1 MDTLLQNVAVREDGT
16 IDLNELMRR
25 LAERFVNDLMDIQ
38 VEELFGGVTPRNGYR
53 ERTLNTVVGPIT
65 LRIPKLREGT
75 YFPSDVIR
83 PYSRTDRA
91 LIGAIA
97 EMYVNGVSTRK
108 VERVA
113 AEMGF
118 EQLSSSQVSRMCAT
132 LDEEVAGLRSMRF
145 SGMRFPYLWLDA
157 TYMKCRTNGH
167 VASRAVVTAI
177 AAGEDGSRQFVG
189 LDVVDVESYASWKP
203 FLLDLRRRGV
213 DGVCCVTS
221 DAHDGLVRAIQ
232 EVFPGAA
239 WQRCIVHF
247 ERNLADLAP
256 GRLQKAKVLA
266 AAKAVFKEADPAMVR
281 EAYRQAASGLEAICP
296 KASRAMEDA
305 ELDVLAYL
313 DFPQSHRMWLRTN
326 NIQERA
332 NREIK
337 RRTKVV
343 QSFPSE
349 GSMIRLVG
357 AVLVEVNEEW
367 LAGKFIDRDSLQGVL
382 RRERAH
388 GAASDEVKAKAF
400 ALVKAAI
407 EAAGRAA

>member
-1 MDTLLQNVAVREDGT
+1 MDTLLQNVTVREDGT

-25 LAERFVNDLMDIQ
+25 LVERFVNELMDIQ
-38 VEELFGGVTPRNGYR
+38 VEELYGGVTPRNGYR
-53 ERTLNTVVGPIT
+53 ERILNTMVGPIT

-75 YFPSDVIR
+75 YFPSDIIR
-83 PYSRTDRA
+83 PYSRADRA
-91 LIGAIA
+91 LVGAIA

-108 VERVA
+108 VEKVA

-157 TYMKCRTNGH
+157 TYIKCRADGH
-167 VASRAVVTAI
+167 VSNQAVVTAI

-189 LDVVDVESYASWKP
+189 LDVVDAESYASWKP
-203 FLLDLRRRGV
+203 FLLDLRRRGI

-247 ERNLADLAP
+247 ERNLADLAS
-256 GRLQKAKVLA
+256 GRDKRAKVLA
-266 AAKAVFKEADPAMVR
+266 ASKAVFKETDPEMVR
-281 EAYRQAASGLEAICP
+281 EAYRQAASELESICP
-296 KASRAMEDA
+296 RAARAMEDA
-305 ELDVLAYL
+305 EPDVLAYL
-313 DFPQSHRMWLRTN
+313 DFPQTHRVWLRTN

-343 QSFPSE
+343 QSFPSAE
-349 GSMIRLVG
+349 SMIRLVG

-367 LAGKFIDRDSLQGVL
+367 LAANFIDRRSLQGVL
-382 RRERAH
+382 RREQARDS
-388 GAASDEVKAKAF
+388 ASEDVRAKA
-400 ALVKAAI
+400 AILIKTAI

>member
-1 MDTLLQNVAVREDGT
+1 MNTLLQNVVIRDDGT
-16 IDLNELMRR
+16 IDLNELMRK
-25 LAERFVNDLMDIQ
+25 LVEGFVNDLMDVQ
-38 VEELFGGVTPRNGYR
+38 VEELYGGVTPRNGYR
-53 ERTLNTVVGPIT
+53 ERTLNTMVGPIT

-75 YFPSDVIR
+75 YFPSDVIK

-97 EMYVNGVSTRK
+97 EMYINGISTRK
-108 VERVA
+108 VEKVA

-118 EQLSSSQVSRMCAT
+118 ESLSSSQVSRMCAT

-145 SGMRFPYLWLDA
+145 AGMRFPYLWLDA
-157 TYMKCRTNGH
+157 TYVKCRTNGH
-167 VASRAVVTAI
+167 VSNQAVVTAI

-203 FLLDLRRRGV
+203 FLLDLRRRGIN
-213 DGVCCVTS
+213 GVCCVTS

-247 ERNLADLAP
+247 ERNLSDLAS
-256 GRLQKAKVLA
+256 GKAQKAKVLA
-266 AAKAVFKEADPAMVR
+266 AAKAVFKETDPAVVR
-281 EAYRQAASGLEAICP
+281 EAYRQAASELEGICP
-296 KASRAMEDA
+296 KAARAMEDA
-305 ELDVLAYL
+305 EPDVLAYL
-313 DFPQSHRMWLRTN
+313 DFPQTHRTWLRTN

-343 QSFPSE
+343 QSFPSAE
-349 GSMIRLVG
+349 SMIRLVG

-367 LAGKFIDRDSLQGVL
+367 LAGKFLKGKSLQGVL
-382 RRERAH
+382 RREQKQDYV
-388 GAASDEVKAKAF
+388 SEEVKAKAF
-400 ALVKAAI
+400 TLIRTAI